1 MIIHLHPSSTTPP
14 PPQFAAAVEAALSF
28 AGATRDGDEGG
39 VLLSDGA
46 EFELIVDPQDD
57 IALATVWTVT
67 DAVAQA
73 LWAVLEATGSFM
85 LVGDWAGRTPAGGG
99 VLASFALAFPDP
111 YDITDYDEFS
121 RILSDMVDAANEEA
135 AAMPVRRTVGDVA
148 IDAFIEVAAA
158 TPVSPAG
165 APLAKPLRGPPK
177 PPLLRRLS
185 DALFGKSI

>member
-85 LVGDWAGRTPAGGG
+85 LVGDWAGRTPA
-99 VLASFALAFPDP
+99 
-111 YDITDYDEFS
+111 
-121 RILSDMVDAANEEA
+121 EEA

-158 TPVSPAG
+158 TPVSLAG